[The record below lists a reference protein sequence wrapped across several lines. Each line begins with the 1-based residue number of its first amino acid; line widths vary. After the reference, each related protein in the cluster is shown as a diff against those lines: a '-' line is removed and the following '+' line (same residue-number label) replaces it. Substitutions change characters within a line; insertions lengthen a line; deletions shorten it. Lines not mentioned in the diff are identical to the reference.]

1 MLTIGKPGQRYMGIP
16 CTIFSFATFCMF
28 EIISNLIAN
37 K

>member
-16 CTIFSFATFCMF
+16 CTIFTTFCMF